1 MSNRKNALITGAT
14 SGIGMVIAKHLVLSG
29 YSVIVL
35 GRSEKKLSDLMDRL
49 RLVNSN
55 CDVRT
60 VLCDLSSFESIKK
73 AVKTVKSTANSIDLL
88 VLNAGL
94 WNFEFIETKDMIEE
108 TIQVNLL
115 SQILIFNE
123 LEELIPKNNESKVI
137 FTSSGLHQGKIQF
150 EDLEFRQNFSGFRA
164 YRQSKLGLLLLTR
177 WLAKQDAY
185 AGISFFCVHP
195 GMVNTNLGRSAGWL
209 SRSIFKLFGKS
220 KEKGAKTHI
229 HLINEDAKL
238 LQKGEYYANSK
249 VTKTTKYSYQMEEAN
264 RLWEM
269 VQKYLKTK

>member
-1 MSNRKNALITGAT
+1 MTNRKNAIITGST
-14 SGIGMVIAKHLVLSG
+14 SGIGMVIACHLVQSG

-35 GRSEKKLSDLMDRL
+35 GRSEKKLAVLMNRL
-49 RLVNSN
+49 NIVNSN
-55 CDVRT
+55 CDVSAI
-60 VLCDLSSFESIKK
+60 LCDLSSFESVKQAIISIKSLIK
-73 AVKTVKSTANSIDLL
+73 SIDLL

-94 WNFEFIETKDMIEE
+94 WNFEFIESKDKIEE
-108 TIQVNLL
+108 TIHVNLL

-123 LEELIPKNNESKVI
+123 LEELIPKNGESKVI

-150 EDLEFRQNFSGFRA
+150 GDLEFRQNFSGFKA
-164 YRQSKLGLLLLTR
+164 YRQSKLGLLLLSR
-177 WLAKQDAY
+177 WLANQEEY
-185 AGISFFCVHP
+185 SGISFFSVHP

-220 KEKGAKTHI
+220 KEKGAETHI

-238 LQKGEYYANSK
+238 LQTGEYYANSK

-264 RLWEM
+264 KLWDI
-269 VQKYLKTK
+269 VQKYLKN

>member
-1 MSNRKNALITGAT
+1 MSNSKNALITGAT
-14 SGIGMVIAKHLVLSG
+14 SGIGMVIAKHLVQSG

-35 GRSEKKLSDLMDRL
+35 GRSKEKLDLLKSRL
-49 RLVNSN
+49 ISINPYCNVK
-55 CDVRT
+55 T
-60 VLCDLSSFESIKK
+60 ILCDLASIHSVKEASES
-73 AVKTVKSTANSIDLL
+73 VKSLTKSIDLL

-94 WNFEFIETKDMIEE
+94 WNFEFKETEDKIEE
-108 TIQVNLL
+108 TFQVNLL

-123 LEELIPKNNESKVI
+123 LEELVPKNDESKVI
-137 FTSSGLHQGKIQF
+137 FTSSGLHQGEIQF
-150 EDLEFRQNFSGFRA
+150 EDLEFRQHFSGFRA

-177 WLAKQDAY
+177 WLANQDEY
-185 AGISFFCVHP
+185 AGISFFSVHP
-195 GMVNTNLGRSAGWL
+195 GMVNTNLGRNAGWL

-238 LQKGEYYANSK
+238 LQKGEYYANNK

-264 RLWEM
+264 KLWDI
-269 VQKYLKTK
+269 VQKYLKN